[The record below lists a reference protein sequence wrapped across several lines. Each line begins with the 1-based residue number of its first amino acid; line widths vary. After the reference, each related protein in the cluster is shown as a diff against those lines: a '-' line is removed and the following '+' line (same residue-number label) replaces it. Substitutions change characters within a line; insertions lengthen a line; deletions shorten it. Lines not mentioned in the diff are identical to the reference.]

1 MPIKVIMP
9 KVDMDMSHGRIA
21 VWHASEGQTITK
33 GEPLFDIET
42 DKATM
47 EVEAPADGALHNITA
62 EGVNVAI
69 GEAVAWLY
77 ADGEE
82 VTTAQTEVTPAPVEM
97 PEAAPAE
104 IEAVTQSEPQTP
116 TGKIQ
121 ATPLARRLAKEAAL
135 DLAGITGTG
144 PRGRINRQDIES
156 AILQAAPTTIPAPA
170 QTGGSDLVANSQ
182 MRKVIATR
190 LTASKQDAPHFYLS
204 IDCVIDPLLE
214 SRKMMAAAAPDAPKI
229 SVNDL
234 VVLASAKALMAVPDA
249 NASWQGDYTERFHH
263 ADIAIAV
270 ALEGGLVTPVIWQAE
285 TLNLSQISAISRDLG
300 TRARSGDLKREEFT
314 GGSFTIS
321 NLGMYGV
328 REFSAVINP
337 PHGAILAVGAGEQR
351 PIVKD
356 GELAVAT
363 VMSVTFCCD
372 HRVIDGAVGA
382 RWLQSFKG
390 FIENPVTMLL

>member
-1 MPIKVIMP
+1 
-9 KVDMDMSHGRIA
+9 MDMSHGRIA

-116 TGKIQ
+116 TGKIR

-249 NASWQGDYTERFHH
+249 NASWQGDYTERFH
-263 ADIAIAV
+263 
-270 ALEGGLVTPVIWQAE
+270 
-285 TLNLSQISAISRDLG
+285 QIG
-300 TRARSGDLKREEFT
+300 RAH
-314 GGSFTIS
+314 
-321 NLGMYGV
+321 V
-328 REFSAVINP
+328 
-337 PHGAILAVGAGEQR
+337 
-351 PIVKD
+351 
-356 GELAVAT
+356 
-363 VMSVTFCCD
+363 
-372 HRVIDGAVGA
+372 
-382 RWLQSFKG
+382 
-390 FIENPVTMLL
+390 